1 MNSPTTFVDFSQL
14 QKQRENEWIFKK
26 TIFLDSGTMQTL
38 ITPREQMDGALF
50 VQKVSPPPFK
60 KEGEK

>member
-1 MNSPTTFVDFSQL
+1 MDIQ
-14 QKQRENEWIFKK
+14 K